1 MNKFTKL
8 IKTLSKY
15 YQKPVHF
22 NLSPASGY
30 RSRCEYGYKNNYYT
44 MINNDKKIFLK
55 THILPS
61 SSIQSVMEELLNLIK
76 DNSALKENCFKL
88 TLDQSKI
95 IF

>member
-61 SSIQSVMEELLNLIK
+61 SSIQSSRRLRVPVDQGHQYIHRIK
-76 DNSALKENCFKL
+76 N
-88 TLDQSKI
+88 
-95 IF
+95 